1 MKLTNEIRA
10 KIMQWEG
17 CRLTAYRCPAGVL
30 TIGYGHTGPDVTP
43 GKTIS
48 AAEAVKLFNAD
59 IDRFAAQI
67 EPLVSGVSLTERQFD
82 ALVSLAY
89 NIGVGNLRSSTVLK
103 LVKANPDDPAIRSAF
118 MRWTKATVGGTLKE
132 LPGLVRR
139 RAEEADHYFKK

>member
-103 LVKANPDDPAIRSAF
+103 LVKSNPDDPAIRSAF
-118 MRWTKATVGGTLKE
+118 MRWTKATVGGKLKE